1 MVAEAEGPVRALLLA
16 ERTALNFLQRLS
28 GTATLTR
35 KYVEAV
41 KDFPCKVLDT
51 RKTTPGLRTLEK
63 YAVRMGGGTNH
74 RIGLYDAALVKD
86 NHIEATGSIAE
97 AVKAVRRHAPFMAKV
112 EVEAGNLK
120 QVQEAIDAGADVIML
135 DNMTIAQMA
144 EAVRLVNKRAW
155 VEASGGIT
163 LNTIRQIAETG
174 VDFISSGALTHSA
187 PVVDFNMKITMNVP
201 EVILRQDHATD
212 PLRLDS
218 YAMRQRLSRQRLGTK
233 FHYFA
238 EIDFHQHLRSPPGRT
253 GRERGRGRHRRIADR
268 RPRSPRQALGVAA
281 QCESLFFSHSPTK
294 TGSRPKRR
302 KLP

>member
-1 MVAEAEGPVRALLLA
+1 VVAEAVGPVRALLLA

-35 KYVEAV
+35 KLVDAV

-63 YAVRMGGGTNH
+63 YAVRMGGGMNH

-86 NHIEATGSIAE
+86 NHIEATGSIAD

-135 DNMTIAQMA
+135 DNMTLAQMA
-144 EAVRLVNKRAW
+144 EAVKLVNKRAW
-155 VEASGGIT
+155 TEASGGIT
-163 LNTIRQIAETG
+163 LESIRKVAETG

-187 PVVDFNMKITMNVP
+187 PVVDFNMKITMNV
-201 EVILRQDHATD
+201 
-212 PLRLDS
+212 
-218 YAMRQRLSRQRLGTK
+218 
-233 FHYFA
+233 
-238 EIDFHQHLRSPPGRT
+238 
-253 GRERGRGRHRRIADR
+253 
-268 RPRSPRQALGVAA
+268 
-281 QCESLFFSHSPTK
+281 C
-294 TGSRPKRR
+294 
-302 KLP
+302 

>member
-1 MVAEAEGPVRALLLA
+1 MDILVSPQIERLIRDSLDEDIGAGDLATMATISAESQGTGLFRAKKEGVVAGLVLLERIFYFIDPKVNVRLLTKDGTRVAQGTVVAEAEGPVRALLLA

-35 KYVEAV
+35 QYVEAV

-86 NHIEATGSIAE
+86 NHIEATGSIDE

-112 EVEAGNLK
+112 EVEAGNLT
-120 QVQEAIDAGADVIML
+120 QVQEAIAAGADVIML
-135 DNMTIAQMA
+135 DNMSVAQMA
-144 EAVRLVNKRAW
+144 EAVRLVNKRTW

-187 PVVDFNMKITMNVP
+187 PVVDFNMKITMNV
-201 EVILRQDHATD
+201 A
-212 PLRLDS
+212 
-218 YAMRQRLSRQRLGTK
+218 K
-233 FHYFA
+233 
-238 EIDFHQHLRSPPGRT
+238 
-253 GRERGRGRHRRIADR
+253 
-268 RPRSPRQALGVAA
+268 
-281 QCESLFFSHSPTK
+281 
-294 TGSRPKRR
+294 
-302 KLP
+302 

>member
-1 MVAEAEGPVRALLLA
+1 MDILVTPQIERLIRDALDEDIGPGDLATMATIAAEAYGKGLFRAKKDGVVAGLVLLERIFYFIDPRVVVRFLSRDGEAVKSGTVVAEAAGPVRALLLA

-35 KYVEAV
+35 KYVDAARG
-41 KDFPCKVLDT
+41 FPCKVLDT

-63 YAVRMGGGTNH
+63 YAVRMGGGMNH

-120 QVQEAIDAGADVIML
+120 QVEEAVAAGADVIML
-135 DNMTIAQMA
+135 DNMSIAQMT

-155 VEASGGIT
+155 LEASGGIT
-163 LNTIRQIAETG
+163 LETIRQVAETG

-187 PVVDFNMKITMNVP
+187 PVVDFNMKITLN
-201 EVILRQDHATD
+201 
-212 PLRLDS
+212 
-218 YAMRQRLSRQRLGTK
+218 
-233 FHYFA
+233 
-238 EIDFHQHLRSPPGRT
+238 
-253 GRERGRGRHRRIADR
+253 AD
-268 RPRSPRQALGVAA
+268 A
-281 QCESLFFSHSPTK
+281 
-294 TGSRPKRR
+294 
-302 KLP
+302 

>member
-1 MVAEAEGPVRALLLA
+1 MDILVTPQIERLIRDSLDEDIGPGDLATMATIKANAQGTGLFRAKKDGVVAGLVLLDRIFYFLDPKVKINLLSRDGDAVKSGTVVAEALGPVRALLLA

-41 KDFPCKVLDT
+41 EGFPCKVLDT

-63 YAVRMGGGTNH
+63 YAVRMGGGMNH

-112 EVEAGNLK
+112 EVEAANFQ

-144 EAVRLVNKRAW
+144 EAVRRVNKRAW

-163 LNTIRQIAETG
+163 LDSIRQVAETG

-187 PVVDFNMKITMNVP
+187 PVVDFNMKITLNP
-201 EVILRQDHATD
+201 
-212 PLRLDS
+212 
-218 YAMRQRLSRQRLGTK
+218 
-233 FHYFA
+233 
-238 EIDFHQHLRSPPGRT
+238 
-253 GRERGRGRHRRIADR
+253 
-268 RPRSPRQALGVAA
+268 
-281 QCESLFFSHSPTK
+281 
-294 TGSRPKRR
+294 
-302 KLP
+302 

>member
-1 MVAEAEGPVRALLLA
+1 MDILVSPQIERLIRDALDEDIGAGDLATMATIAADSQGKGLFRAKKEGVVAGLVLLERIFYFIDPRVQVRLLTKDGTLVRTGAVVAEAEGPVRALLLA

-35 KYVEAV
+35 KYVDAV

-86 NHIEATGSIAE
+86 NHIEATGSIAD

-120 QVQEAIDAGADVIML
+120 QVQEAVDAKADVIML
-135 DNMTIAQMA
+135 DNMTIAEMA
-144 EAVRLVNKRAW
+144 EAVRFVNKRAW

-163 LNTIRQIAETG
+163 IESIRQVAETG

-187 PVVDFNMKITMNVP
+187 PVVDFNMKITMN
-201 EVILRQDHATD
+201 
-212 PLRLDS
+212 
-218 YAMRQRLSRQRLGTK
+218 
-233 FHYFA
+233 
-238 EIDFHQHLRSPPGRT
+238 
-253 GRERGRGRHRRIADR
+253 DR
-268 RPRSPRQALGVAA
+268 FRA
-281 QCESLFFSHSPTK
+281 
-294 TGSRPKRR
+294 
-302 KLP
+302 

>member
-1 MVAEAEGPVRALLLA
+1 MDIHVSPQIERLIRDALDEDIGAGDLATMATIAAECQGKGLFRAKKDGVVAGLVLLERIFYFIDHRVAVHLLTRDGTQVKNGTVVAEAVGPVRALLLA

-28 GTATLTR
+28 GTATLTH

-63 YAVRMGGGTNH
+63 YAVRMGGGMNH

-112 EVEAGNLK
+112 EVEAGNLT

-135 DNMTIAQMA
+135 DNMTLAQMA
-144 EAVRLVNKRAW
+144 QAVRLIDKRAW

-163 LNTIRQIAETG
+163 LETIRQVAATG

-187 PVVDFNMKITMNVP
+187 PVVDFNMKITMNV
-201 EVILRQDHATD
+201 
-212 PLRLDS
+212 
-218 YAMRQRLSRQRLGTK
+218 
-233 FHYFA
+233 
-238 EIDFHQHLRSPPGRT
+238 
-253 GRERGRGRHRRIADR
+253 
-268 RPRSPRQALGVAA
+268 
-281 QCESLFFSHSPTK
+281 
-294 TGSRPKRR
+294 
-302 KLP
+302 